1 MKLNHI
7 SILPVLLAVVFICTG
22 VCGSTVFAVDDAKAE
37 AAGIRKLSGKH
48 LTLYTDM
55 TGNEIDRLPAVF
67 DEAFPQYCRYF
78 HVSEQDLA
86 DWHMTGF
93 LMKDKDRFLAAG
105 LLPRKLPPFEHGF
118 SCNDTLWIYDQPSD
132 YYRRH
137 LLLHEGVHGLMN
149 TVLGSCG
156 PPWYMEGI
164 AEFLATHR
172 LDDGK
177 LTLGYLPKNRKET
190 PEWGRIRILQDAVA
204 AKKTLSVSDVI
215 HYPADQRTETD
226 FYAWCWALS
235 TFLDQHP
242 RYQERFRQLIHD
254 VRRTDF
260 TKRFLQSYRPDWP
273 ELCEEWQ
280 VMTANLEYGYDVA
293 RSAIDFSPGKPL
305 SHEGAN
311 VTVAA
316 DRGWQNTGLRL
327 EAGVTYQLTASGR
340 YQIAQKPTV
349 WWCEPNGV
357 SIRYDHGWPLGIL
370 LAAVRANNPSLS
382 EDSPLLH
389 PKAIG
394 LGATLAPTQ
403 SGTLFLKINDSAGEL
418 SDNAGTLRV
427 NVRQK

>member
-1 MKLNHI
+1 
-7 SILPVLLAVVFICTG
+7 
-22 VCGSTVFAVDDAKAE
+22 
-37 AAGIRKLSGKH
+37 
-48 LTLYTDM
+48 
-55 TGNEIDRLPAVF
+55 
-67 DEAFPQYCRYF
+67 
-78 HVSEQDLA
+78 
-86 DWHMTGF
+86 
-93 LMKDKDRFLAAG
+93 
-105 LLPRKLPPFEHGF
+105 
-118 SCNDTLWIYDQPSD
+118 
-132 YYRRH
+132 
-137 LLLHEGVHGLMN
+137 
-149 TVLGSCG
+149 
-156 PPWYMEGI
+156 
-164 AEFLATHR
+164 

-177 LTLGYLPKNRKET
+177 LTLGYWPKNRKET